1 MRLRKQWKNK
11 QMAIP
16 KEYLDSEFDFGFSTT
31 DDISVPV
38 QSSPAVTSQEISEP
52 ILERIHNLEVN
63 VGEVLNILER
73 LENASTPLDTDEYK
87 ALIEKDIKEKLST
100 VEKLILPLLVNLMRN
115 PEKDTIKWPGRAP
128 IIEKQIE
135 KILAITRSE

>member
-1 MRLRKQWKNK
+1 LRLRKQWKNK

-16 KEYLDSEFDFGFSTT
+16 KEYLDSEFDFGFSTS
-31 DDISVPV
+31 DDESTPV
-38 QSSPAVTSQEISEP
+38 QSSPTVTSQDISEP
-52 ILERIHNLEVN
+52 IVEKLNTLEAMLTDMAEI
-63 VGEVLNILER
+63 VGR

-87 ALIEKDIKEKLST
+87 ALIEKDVKAKLTSL
-100 VEKLILPLLVNLMRN
+100 EKLILPLLVNLMKN

-135 KILAITRSE
+135 KILAITRS

>member
-16 KEYLDSEFDFGFSTT
+16 KEYLDSEFDFGFSTS
-31 DDISVPV
+31 DDDSTPV
-38 QSSPAVTSQEISEP
+38 QSSPTVTSQDISEP
-52 ILERIHNLEVN
+52 IVEKLNTLEAMLTDMAEI
-63 VGEVLNILER
+63 VGR

-87 ALIEKDIKEKLST
+87 ALIEKDVKAKLTSL
-100 VEKLILPLLVNLMRN
+100 EKLILPLLVNLMKN

-135 KILAITRSE
+135 KILAITRS